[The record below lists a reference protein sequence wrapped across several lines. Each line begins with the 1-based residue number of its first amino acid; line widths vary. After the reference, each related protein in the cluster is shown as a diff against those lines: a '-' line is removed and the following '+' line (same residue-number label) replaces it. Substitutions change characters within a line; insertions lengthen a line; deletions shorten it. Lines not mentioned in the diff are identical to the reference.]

1 LTNIKWIIKAN
12 SKFIIVHEELT
23 YCIDDLDY
31 KALTWTKMTGIIW
44 KIIEID
50 IHLWPEEI
58 ITMNFNE
65 TDILQHIQDI
75 EFTHVVLL
83 RFLVHIRR
91 QKVFDLNDDLE
102 EN

>member
-1 LTNIKWIIKAN
+1 
-12 SKFIIVHEELT
+12 
-23 YCIDDLDY
+23 
-31 KALTWTKMTGIIW
+31 
-44 KIIEID
+44 
-50 IHLWPEEI
+50 
-58 ITMNFNE
+58 MNFNE